1 MNSHI
6 LNVWLTRRYKNVS
19 CFPLVNEVEGRQ
31 RRFAS
36 FRFYEDK
43 GVNVSKKNTEGHS
56 GELND
61 IHQRHDR
68 EKETKDDS
76 KPQNKGVTWSDIVR
90 RETMF
95 ESIKNNSH

>member
-1 MNSHI
+1 MSLGHVHI
-6 LNVWLTRRYKNVS
+6 RILFHDDEKLSSQER
-19 CFPLVNEVEGRQ
+19 
-31 RRFAS
+31 
-36 FRFYEDK
+36 
-43 GVNVSKKNTEGHS
+43 VSKINTEGHS

-61 IHQRHDR
+61 IHQRNEG
-68 EKETKDDS
+68 EKENKDDS